1 MINYRIVDE
10 GVLGLGIR
18 VAGQTKFSS
27 ARIRIRKG
35 TKVRMTLAQ
44 HSFEDDDYAR
54 AQGWPAWGLVLKDVR
69 SASAALHRTT
79 AAAADG
85 GRMTHQCSE
94 PQSPSSPA
102 LSS

>member
-44 HSFEDDDYAR
+44 HSFEDDDYVYHPDIISGTQIAEIITR
-54 AQGWPAWGLVLKDVR
+54 Y
-69 SASAALHRTT
+69 
-79 AAAADG
+79 
-85 GRMTHQCSE
+85 
-94 PQSPSSPA
+94 PS
-102 LSS
+102 